1 MQRLQIQPGQSSD
14 ALAVL
19 RTGSILIVDDEEDH
33 LFLLSRALRQA
44 GCEKV
49 STESNPF
56 KVFETFRQVQ
66 PDLILLD
73 YRLPP
78 VDGFQV
84 LDELWGSLPADQ
96 RTPVIMLTSGAD
108 DTVRLRALQLGVSD
122 FIQSNS
128 DILEIVFRVR
138 NVLSIHNL
146 YRTVHRQMVNL
157 DELVRVRTSELE
169 SARREVLDRLA
180 IAAEFRDDQTGDH
193 ARRVGVLSRMIS
205 EEMSMG
211 REYCESIAS
220 AALLHDLGK
229 IAIPD
234 AVLLK
239 PAALTPEEFD
249 VIREHPSIG
258 ARILFG
264 CQEPVLSMAREIA
277 LTHHERWDGRGY
289 PNRLIGSDI
298 PLSGRIVAV
307 ADAFDAMTSLRPYK
321 DPMPAECAV
330 REIFKCRGAQFDPKV
345 VMAFVKVVRRLP
357 AAEESAA

>member
-1 MQRLQIQPGQSSD
+1 MQRLQLQPERSSEV
-14 ALAVL
+14 LAVL

-56 KVFETFRQVQ
+56 KVVETFRAVE
-66 PDLILLD
+66 PELVLLD

-78 VDGFQV
+78 LDGFQI
-84 LDELWGSLPADQ
+84 LDELWTSVPVEE
-96 RTPVIMLTSGAD
+96 RTPVIMITGGAED
-108 DTVRLRALQLGVSD
+108 SVRLKALERGVSD
-122 FIQSNS
+122 FIQSTS

-138 NVLSIHNL
+138 NVLSIHHL

-157 DELVRVRTSELE
+157 DELVRLRTSELE

-193 ARRVGVLSRMIS
+193 ARRVGSLSRLIS
-205 EEMSMG
+205 EEMSMD
-211 REYCESIAS
+211 RDYCESIAS

-234 AVLLK
+234 SVLLK
-239 PAALTPEEFD
+239 PAALTPEEFE
-249 VIREHPSIG
+249 VIRQHPSIG

-264 CQEPVLSMAREIA
+264 CDEPVLSMAREIA

-289 PNRLIGSDI
+289 PNRLVGIDI

-307 ADAFDAMTSLRPYK
+307 ADAYDAMTSMRPYK
-321 DPMPAECAV
+321 DPMPADCAV
-330 REIFKCRGAQFDPKV
+330 REIFRCRGAQFDPKV
-345 VMAFVKVVRRLP
+345 VAAFLKVVRRLP
-357 AAEESAA
+357 SLRLHAA